1 MNGLGA
7 PSTMLRIVPLPRR
20 RGRMRQ
26 CLANPPLRSG
36 GGGPPEAVEGASTLV
51 VRERAFA

>member
-36 GGGPPEAVEGASTLV
+36 GGGPPEAVEGAPP
-51 VRERAFA
+51 